1 MRLYIRILIL
11 ICACLFAAACA
22 TTTAPQFR
30 SHPHLNEKLGQ
41 TGTITVVPLNVDV
54 YQLSAGGV
62 KEKIDEWCFL
72 ARRNVLTAVEEE
84 LKQIPLLNLKSFSE
98 TAISEN
104 QKSNLEQ
111 TSALFNAISTSIILH
126 TYGPP
131 DHRFPEKIQNF
142 DYSLGTEVSELSEQ
156 TDALLLVQ
164 AMDHISTAGRKALQ
178 AGSVILGAL
187 VGVAVTPNL
196 GITVVSI
203 ALVDA
208 QSGDILWYNFHGS
221 GGAHDLRNPIDTTL
235 LVKNILSPFPLRKVE
250 KLND

>member
-1 MRLYIRILIL
+1 MRLHIKILIL
-11 ICACLFAAACA
+11 IFASLLTVACA

-30 SHPHLNEKLGQ
+30 SHPQLNEKLGQ
-41 TGTITVVPLNVDV
+41 TRTITVVPLNIEV

-98 TAISEN
+98 TAMSED

-111 TSALFNAISTSIILH
+111 TGALFDAISSSIILH

-142 DYSLGTEVSELSEQ
+142 DYSLGHEVSEFSEQ

-164 AMDHISTAGRKALQ
+164 AVDHISTAGRKALQ

-187 VGVAVTPNL
+187 VGVAVNPNL
-196 GITVVSI
+196 GVTAVSI

-208 QSGDILWYNFHGS
+208 RTGDILWYNFHGS
-221 GGAHDLRNPIDTTL
+221 GGAHDLRNPIDATI
-235 LVKNILSPFPLRKVE
+235 LVKNILSPLPLRKVE
-250 KLND
+250 K